1 MVIRLEDV
9 NERIAQYEADIEKMK
24 VTLQAY
30 DGALQDAKFW
40 RDRLLAEDNSEVESG
55 NAT

>member
-1 MVIRLEDV
+1 MLITREQVQ
-9 NERIAQYEADIEKMK
+9 ERIAQYEKEIEQMS

-40 RDRLLAEDNSEVESG
+40 LSVLDKEELTSG
-55 NAT
+55 NADQE